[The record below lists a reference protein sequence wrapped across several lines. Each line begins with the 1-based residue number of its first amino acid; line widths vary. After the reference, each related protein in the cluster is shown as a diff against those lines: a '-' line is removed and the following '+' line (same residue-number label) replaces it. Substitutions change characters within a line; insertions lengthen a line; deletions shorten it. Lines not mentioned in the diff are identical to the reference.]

1 MKTDEL
7 ILYRNPAH
15 KELVEAMAALI
26 DAAGAG
32 SESHDDFPE
41 RSYEDLS
48 GKRSANSEGVCV

>member
-26 DAAGAG
+26 DAAGT
-32 SESHDDFPE
+32 
-41 RSYEDLS
+41 
-48 GKRSANSEGVCV
+48 GVCGGQMEADETEAAPDRRAGGVCCSSWV